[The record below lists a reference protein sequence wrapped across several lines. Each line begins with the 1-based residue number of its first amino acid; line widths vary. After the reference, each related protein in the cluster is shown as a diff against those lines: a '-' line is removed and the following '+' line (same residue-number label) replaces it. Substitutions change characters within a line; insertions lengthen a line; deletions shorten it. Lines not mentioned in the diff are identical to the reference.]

1 MTKLESILSS
11 NLNGAICV
19 ERAGL
24 MPDGKNKE
32 ATQDW
37 YITELQKEN
46 ERHRTI
52 LEGINEKLGELAKE
66 QKDILSTLARMASDE
81 RAGRVRTDMRLE
93 KVENGLSAVHV
104 RMDDHESRIATVEKA
119 PGQRTQTVLGWAAKA
134 TMSAVIGGVIVLL
147 TLGFRA
153 WIGG

>member
-11 NLNGAICV
+11 DMNGLICV
-19 ERAGL
+19 EKVAK
-24 MPDGKNKE
+24 MPNGQSKE

-37 YITELQKEN
+37 YITELQKEG
-46 ERHRTI
+46 ERNRAI
-52 LEGINEKLGELAKE
+52 LEGINEKLGCLAKE

-93 KVENGLSAVHV
+93 KVENGLSVVHA
-104 RMDDHESRIATVEKA
+104 RLDDHEGRITTAEKA
-119 PGQRTQTVLGWAAKA
+119 PGKRTQTVIGWAAKA
-134 TMSAVIGGVIVLL
+134 ATSAVIGAALVLI
-147 TLGFRA
+147 TLGFRE